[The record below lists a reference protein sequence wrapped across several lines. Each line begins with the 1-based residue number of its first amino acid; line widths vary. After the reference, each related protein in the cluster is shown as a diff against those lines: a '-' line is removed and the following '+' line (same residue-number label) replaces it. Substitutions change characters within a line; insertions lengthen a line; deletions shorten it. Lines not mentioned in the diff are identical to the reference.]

1 MYINP
6 FIAGVMT
13 TIFAEMA
20 LLIAFAT
27 ITYFKNR
34 EGKDDGRRR

>member
-13 TIFAEMA
+13 TIMTE
-20 LLIAFAT
+20 LIILIVIA
-27 ITYFKNR
+27 IKNSN
-34 EGKDDGRRR
+34 KK